1 MITSI
6 AIDGF
11 KSFQDFEFEFPSGPL
26 TVLTGPAGTGKTN
39 LLDALTLVSRT
50 LTDGWEAATTSS
62 PRLAADAVLLQGEH
76 EGQPRTAQRMRIT
89 VQALMPGTAGPVSA
103 ELTAFR
109 APDGRTA
116 VLDTAGS
123 GVRMAARTGAPQRLI
138 PLDGTGAVMDT
149 LREQARNWQTASG
162 GTGDTASMLRRLS
175 PEAATRLAADLA
187 ALVHGSFGVRTAHG
201 RIEVRMAHRGW
212 VAMNTMPAGA
222 LRLLEALAAWHTKP
236 GVLVLDGIGEGIHPK
251 DAVELARRISRR
263 LGGASSP
270 SQLIASTHALDLV
283 NALSGG
289 DQSAMVVI
297 EKAHR
302 VDPAQQTITPVSI
315 ALPVREPLPEEEP
328 GHCVRPSRLLRMLSA
343 A

>member
-1 MITSI
+1 MITTI

-50 LTDGWEAATTSS
+50 LTDGWAAATVSS
-62 PRLAADAVLLQGEH
+62 PRLAADALLLQSEH

-89 VQALMPGTAGPVSA
+89 VQTLMPGAAGPVSV

-123 GVRMAARTGAPQRLI
+123 GVRTAARTGAAQRLI
-138 PLDGTGAVMDT
+138 PLDGGGPLMDT
-149 LREQARNWQTASG
+149 LREQARNWQTAS
-162 GTGDTASMLRRLS
+162 DAASMLGRLG
-175 PEAATRLAADLA
+175 PEAAARLDADLA
-187 ALVHGSFGVRTAHG
+187 ALVHGSFGVRAVQG

-212 VAMNTMPAGA
+212 VPMAAMPAGA
-222 LRLLEALAAWHTKP
+222 LRILKVLTAWHTRP
-236 GVLVLDGIGEGIHPK
+236 GVLVLDGIGEGIRPK
-251 DAVELARRISRR
+251 AAAELVRRISRR
-263 LGGASSP
+263 LGAPSSP
-270 SQLIASTHALDLV
+270 SQLIASAHALDLV
-283 NALSGG
+283 NTLSGG
-289 DQSAMVVI
+289 DHRAVVVI

-302 VDPAQQTITPVSI
+302 VDPAQRTITPVSI
-315 ALPVREPLPEEEP
+315 ALPVREPRPQEEP
-328 GHCVRPSRLLRMLSA
+328 GHYVRPSRLARMLSA